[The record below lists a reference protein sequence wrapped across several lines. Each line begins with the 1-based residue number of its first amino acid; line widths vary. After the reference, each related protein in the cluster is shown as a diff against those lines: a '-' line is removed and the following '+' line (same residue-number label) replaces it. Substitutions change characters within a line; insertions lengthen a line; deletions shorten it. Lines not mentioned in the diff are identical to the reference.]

1 MAKYEFIIVEE
12 ENNNDNIGT
21 LETNGN
27 DMAKQIADHLAKN
40 PHTDEIEV
48 PSPNEINNYRNG
60 TSTKIEVDSSN
71 VTDAEKKIK
80 KLQDTYKTDLNMGNT
95 KIVLNTDETS
105 GLRENKIDY
114 KKQKLNEMRLEK
126 LKNNISYELPKKDFK
141 KYLDW
146 K

>member
-12 ENNNDNIGT
+12 ENDNIGT
-21 LETNGN
+21 IETNGS
-27 DMAKQIADHLAKN
+27 DMAKQIADHLRKN
-40 PHTDEIEV
+40 PNTSEIEV
-48 PSPNEINNYRNG
+48 PTPNEIKNNLND
-60 TSTKIEVDSSN
+60 TCTEIKVDSSN

-95 KIVLNTDETS
+95 KIVLNADE
-105 GLRENKIDY
+105 LRENKINY

-126 LKNNISYELPKKDFK
+126 LKKNISYELPKKDFK